1 MSRPLTRD
9 GWGWIAAAALGGLGG
24 LTALACARA
33 APGSFD
39 ECSFQAAL
47 TAWDLLA
54 FEPHFPGYP
63 LCVLGARLLA
73 SAGAAAPYAALAAL
87 LLPLSALALHRGAGG
102 GPGGLLAA
110 GLFALAPSCVREAA
124 RPMADVAGAA
134 CLAIALGLAAAYG
147 SRAALA
153 AGLAAGAAAG
163 AKPDLLPW
171 LALGLPVCLAAPGG
185 ERARVGLRFAL
196 GAAGPLLLALT
207 LAAEG
212 AGGLGP
218 LLREGRRFLGGH
230 LFEWGG
236 GVTAAAS
243 GSRLGVVLPLGQAA
257 GATTA
262 AAATGTLLLLLL
274 LALRAPRWARR
285 GAVLAG
291 LPYLA
296 WALLGQN
303 PDQPRHALPLLP
315 PLALLA
321 GLGLG
326 RCPARSALRAALTAG
341 VLLGAGSGLTLA
353 LAARARP
360 RPSDDLCAW
369 AARLDPLRV
378 RLYAGS
384 SGRVLR
390 ARVPLLDVRRTR
402 GLDAL
407 AQDLRSDPAPPPL
420 VLVLSEV
427 PGAERLPVL
436 TSWTAGLSVHR
447 LGGEQTK

>member
-1 MSRPLTRD
+1 MTRPGGER
-9 GWGWIAAAALGGLGG
+9 WGWVGAAALGGLGG
-24 LTALACARA
+24 LAALACARP

-73 SAGAAAPYAALAAL
+73 GAGAAAPYAALAAL
-87 LLPLSALALHRGAGG
+87 LLPLSALALYRGAGG
-102 GPGGLLAA
+102 GLGGLVAA

-134 CLAIALGLAAAYG
+134 CLAVALGLAAAYG
-147 SRAALA
+147 PRAALA
-153 AGLAAGAAAG
+153 VGLGAGAAAG
-163 AKPDLLPW
+163 VKPDLLPW
-171 LALGLPVCLAAPGG
+171 LTLGLPVCLAAPRAD
-185 ERARVGLRFAL
+185 RARVGLCFAL
-196 GAAGPLLLALT
+196 GAAAPLLVALT

-243 GSRLGVVLPLGQAA
+243 GSRLGAVIPLGQAA
-257 GATTA
+257 GATTT
-262 AAATGTLLLLLL
+262 AAATGTLLGLLL
-274 LALRAPRWARR
+274 LAARAPRWARR
-285 GAVLAG
+285 GAALAG

-321 GLGLG
+321 GMGLA
-326 RCPARSALRAALTAG
+326 RCAARPALRLALAVG
-341 VLLGAGSGLTLA
+341 LLLGAGSGLTLA
-353 LAARARP
+353 IAARARP

-369 AARLDPLRV
+369 ATRLDPLRV
-378 RLYAGS
+378 RLYAGA

-407 AQDLRSDPAPPPL
+407 TQDLRADPAPPPQ

-427 PGAERLPVL
+427 PGAEALPVL
-436 TSWTAGLSVHR
+436 TSWGQGLSVHR
-447 LGGEQTK
+447 LAGEQAK